1 MIDLIEIPLV
11 GNYLFIGDYGG
22 FDEER
27 QSLENYIYI
36 YQLFFIGKSFINGQ
50 IYHDLSPSYVH
61 FCR

>member
-36 YQLFFIGKSFINGQ
+36 STILY
-50 IYHDLSPSYVH
+50 
-61 FCR
+61 R